1 MKRRNLHFSIKGKLF
16 LCFGILIVALSLLL
30 VVISVTTIKS
40 KKINNSIT
48 ELYTP
53 SLELLHELEA
63 ELTNSKMLIKNWVFI
78 EKKDETPDKLRLI
91 NLHQEILPNLFSAG
105 KEYASGWTPGER
117 NSFHSLQKLVTDSL
131 VAQQQVIMDKLNSL
145 GSYNDPL
152 VMFEVVPMVEE
163 SGPIMT
169 YSETALNIVNDL
181 INKMEVKAE
190 NARAVM
196 AASLNDFQKIIIITT
211 LAVIVLMIFVTLWI
225 VNSIVTPLKKG
236 VDFARKIEEGD
247 LKADVEINQKDE
259 VGKLA
264 HALKN
269 MAGKLSEII
278 STIRDTADEIATFSE
293 KVDTNTVKMVE
304 SIETQTSSTEQVS
317 SSIQEMTAN
326 IAKNTENSQQTEK
339 ISRVTS
345 DGIQDVKTASV
356 EAMSSMNEISEKI
369 SIVTEIAFQTN
380 ILALNAAVEAARA
393 GEHGKGFAVVAAE
406 VRKLAERSKVAA
418 EQITSLTGKSSLAS
432 KNSGEKLEAIVPEI
446 EKTAV
451 LVQEITHASIEQN
464 TGVEQINK
472 AILDLNNIS
481 QQTRSEVTQMM
492 EDFKI
497 LNNHAFQLKNIVSYF
512 KI

>member
-1 MKRRNLHFSIKGKLF
+1 MF
-16 LCFGILIVALSLLL
+16 LCFGILIIALSLLL
-30 VVISVTTIKS
+30 IIISITTIKS

-53 SLELLHELEA
+53 SLELLNKLEA

-78 EKKDETPDKLRLI
+78 EKKIETPDKLRLI
-91 NLHQEILPNLFSAG
+91 NLHQQILPNLFSTG
-105 KEYASGWTPGER
+105 KEYASSWTGEER
-117 NSFHSLQKLVTDSL
+117 TAFHSLHKLVNDSL
-131 VAQQQVIMDKLNSL
+131 VAQQQIIMEKLNSL
-145 GSYNDPL
+145 SSYNDPL

-163 SGPIMT
+163 SGSIMT
-169 YSETALNIVNDL
+169 YSQSALNIVNDL
-181 INKMEVKAE
+181 IKKMEIKAD
-190 NARAVM
+190 NARSVM

-211 LAVIVLMIFVTLWI
+211 LAVIVLMIFVTFWI
-225 VNSIVTPLKKG
+225 VNSVVHPLKKG
-236 VDFARKIEEGD
+236 MEFAREIEQGN
-247 LKADVEINQKDE
+247 LKADVEINQNDE

-269 MAGKLSEII
+269 MARKLSEII

-339 ISRVTS
+339 ISKVTS

-356 EAMSSMNEISEKI
+356 EAMNSMNEISEKI

-393 GEHGKGFAVVAAE
+393 GENGKGFAVVAAE

-432 KNSGEKLEAIVPEI
+432 KNSGEKLEAIVPEV
-446 EKTAV
+446 EKTAI

-472 AILDLNNIS
+472 AIFNLNNIS
-481 QQTRSEVTQMM
+481 QQTRAEVTQMM

-497 LNNHAFQLKNIVSYF
+497 LNNHAFRLKDIVSYF